1 MHDIQLFNFNGQ
13 EVLDSRDVANMIG
26 KRHYNLFRDID
37 TYISDINGDP
47 KLDSDSQN
55 SILSSD
61 AFFISSTY
69 RSGTGK

>member
-26 KRHYNLFRDID
+26 KRHYNLVRDID
-37 TYISDINGDP
+37 TYISDINGDS

-55 SILSSD
+55 YLEITKSSIMKILLLLMN
-61 AFFISSTY
+61 I
-69 RSGTGK
+69 